1 MIKKSKKILFTVLL
15 IAAGMLLMVLAAGL
29 VLQMKTEKPEEIL
42 RAYFSAVEEKDYE
55 SMYQMVDPD
64 TLINLDKEGF
74 IAAVNSFAQGSI
86 EIPEFMREWKPIISV
101 LKTFRKSAAGE
112 RLLCCPMIFLWIL
125 RPEPLLFLMRQALSG
140 QKTDIYFYG
149 MTG

>member
-64 TLINLDKEGF
+64 TLINLDKE
-74 IAAVNSFAQGSI
+74 VLSI

>member
-1 MIKKSKKILFTVLL
+1 MIKKSKKILFTVLM
-15 IAAGMLLMVLAAGL
+15 IAAGMVLMVFVAGL
-29 VLQMKTEKPEEIL
+29 VLQMKAEKPEEIL
-42 RAYFSAVEEKDYE
+42 KAYFSAVEEKDYE

-74 IAAVNSFAQGSI
+74 IQRNSRIYEGMEAHNIRVENIQ
-86 EIPEFMREWKPIISV
+86 EISK
-101 LKTFRKSAAGE
+101 AGE

-125 RPEPLLFLMRQALSG
+125 RLEPLLFLMRQALSG

>member
-1 MIKKSKKILFTVLL
+1 MIKSQKDFVYSF
-15 IAAGMLLMVLAAGL
+15 ADCCRMLLMVLAAGL

-74 IAAVNSFAQGSI
+74 IHRNSRIYEGMEAHNIRI
-86 EIPEFMREWKPIISV
+86 E
-101 LKTFRKSAAGE
+101 TFRKSAAGE

-125 RPEPLLFLMRQALSG
+125 RPEPLLF
-140 QKTDIYFYG
+140 
-149 MTG
+149 

>member
-74 IAAVNSFAQGSI
+74 IHRNSRIYEGMEAHNIRI
-86 EIPEFMREWKPIISV
+86 ENIQEISSRGKTTV
-101 LKTFRKSAAGE
+101 LSYDISMDTAAGT
-112 RLLCCPMIFLWIL
+112 IAF
-125 RPEPLLFLMRQALSG
+125 SG
-140 QKTDIYFYG
+140 F
-149 MTG
+149 